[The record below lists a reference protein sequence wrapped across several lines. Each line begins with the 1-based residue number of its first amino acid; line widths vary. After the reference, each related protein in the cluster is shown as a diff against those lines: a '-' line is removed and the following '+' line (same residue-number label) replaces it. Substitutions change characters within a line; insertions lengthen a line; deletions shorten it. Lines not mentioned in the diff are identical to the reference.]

1 MSCLYRVCSVMLPEA
16 AAPVY
21 GVEAVTADGA
31 QVLASFPDVFV
42 QHAAAEALARAAM
55 LAGWTPCSCL
65 MCWRMPF
72 AAFDRRGLKG
82 MAARL

>member
-21 GVEAVTADGA
+21 GVEAVTADSA

-42 QHAAAEALARAAM
+42 QRAAAEALARRCN
-55 LAGWTPCSCL
+55 AG
-65 MCWRMPF
+65 
-72 AAFDRRGLKG
+72 GLDPVQ
-82 MAARL
+82 LPDVL

>member
-16 AAPVY
+16 AVPVY

-42 QHAAAEALARAAM
+42 QRAAAEALARRCN
-55 LAGWTPCSCL
+55 AGGLDPVQLPDVLEDALCSL
-65 MCWRMPF
+65 
-72 AAFDRRGLKG
+72 
-82 MAARL
+82 

>member
-42 QHAAAEALARAAM
+42 QHAAVEALARRCN
-55 LAGWTPCSCL
+55 AGGLDPVQLPDVLEDALCSL
-65 MCWRMPF
+65 
-72 AAFDRRGLKG
+72 
-82 MAARL
+82 